1 MVLIVFFNERGS
13 VFGGNL
19 LPQKYSPPQRS
30 LDAYGMRFAG
40 ARHGHHK
47 TAYKLNSLGLPEK
60 VMLYSKQ
67 LEIPSDI
74 SVEIIDNEHIYD
86 EEYGNVN
93 MAYDESGTRIWER
106 TYTRGGYKGS
116 NVTIPGIG
124 IYSKENL
131 AGDFKLTHLDLVG
144 GGFRK
149 GLAEEAIYPMVDA
162 QGNVRAYASAS
173 GIKSAYDYRPF
184 GRVEELEEYGVADDR
199 RWQGKEYDGQHG
211 KYYFGARYF
220 DPFFGMWMSPDP
232 AGQFANPYTYGGDP
246 INFVDPT
253 GLFALDLGFASI
265 GWDSKRGWNFSLS
278 SPIMSYTWNQ
288 NGSKTYEASVGGSYQ
303 WWIVSLGAEMGYSYN
318 TYSGH
323 SLSTGGHVCVGVKK
337 GEAGVCAGVE
347 AGGSLYWDPYGN
359 YLGATAYAGAFAQA
373 QTSDNSSVAK
383 LNGGYETGLMGME
396 GRGLYAGGNL
406 NAGVSLYASWAE
418 NGGWNYGGQ
427 ESIYAGIGDNFGD
440 VSANGKQKNVGYE
453 MWIPTLGKYGRFNL
467 GGNYDVSKQGMKNA
481 QTEALLKYAKETK
494 NEALAAFIQKNGIEL
509 NNKMFNELQRIVNIK
524 TLSFPYD
531 LSGTYDKAVVLTKS
545 NDYPHIEFKYNQ
557 ITFPEGKS
565 STFSSYNYGNNIFSH
580 LAIDF
585 IGYYMSRSVYN
596 VSD

>member
-1 MVLIVFFNERGS
+1 M
-13 VFGGNL
+13 
-19 LPQKYSPPQRS
+19 
-30 LDAYGMRFAG
+30 
-40 ARHGHHK
+40 GHV
-47 TAYKLNSLGLPEK
+47 S
-60 VMLYSKQ
+60 
-67 LEIPSDI
+67 
-74 SVEIIDNEHIYD
+74 
-86 EEYGNVN
+86 

-106 TYTRGGYKGS
+106 TYTRGGYQGS

-124 IYSKENL
+124 IYRKETL

-199 RWQGKEYDGQHG
+199 RWAFIRETFTPLKCRSIIEKDLLRRSGCEAAFLLLSNRDSTQGKEFDGQHG

-232 AGQFANPYTYGGDP
+232 ASQFANPYSYGGDP

-418 NGGWNYGGQ
+418 NGGWNYGGGYKFEAWSPGSLLVADRFDAENNFIDMVAADMPDSKENERSYVFHGDLDGKSILDDENTALTLDGRKIASRGTNRLSARKFYDEYVA
-427 ESIYAGIGDNFGD
+427 ESINEKTTMINLYVCLAG
-440 VSANGKQKNVGYE
+440 
-453 MWIPTLGKYGRFNL
+453 
-467 GGNYDVSKQGMKNA
+467 
-481 QTEALLKYAKETK
+481 
-494 NEALAAFIQKNGIEL
+494 
-509 NNKMFNELQRIVNIK
+509 
-524 TLSFPYD
+524 
-531 LSGTYDKAVVLTKS
+531 
-545 NDYPHIEFKYNQ
+545 
-557 ITFPEGKS
+557 
-565 STFSSYNYGNNIFSH
+565 YGNNSFGKQLADIVRQETGRSIVVRAPNGYVQPYIKVLGVNMFFNKNRLTGKNPKGGPQIKSH
-580 LAIDF
+580 DLRWNYFVGGI
-585 IGYYMSRSVYN
+585 
-596 VSD
+596 

>member
-1 MVLIVFFNERGS
+1 
-13 VFGGNL
+13 L
-19 LPQKYSPPQRS
+19 LPQKYSPTQRS
-30 LDAYGMRFAG
+30 LDAYGMRLAG

-93 MAYDESGTRIWER
+93 MAYDESGTRIWES
-106 TYTRGGYKGS
+106 TYTRGGYQGS

-124 IYSKENL
+124 IYRKETL

-184 GRVEELEEYGVADDR
+184 GRVEELEENAVADER

-418 NGGWNYGGQ
+418 NGGWNYGGGYKFEAWSPGSLLVADRFDAENNFIDMVAADMPDSKENERSYVFHGDLDGKSILDDENTALTLDGRKIASRGTNRLSARKFYDEYVA
-427 ESIYAGIGDNFGD
+427 ESINEKTTMINLYVCLAG
-440 VSANGKQKNVGYE
+440 
-453 MWIPTLGKYGRFNL
+453 
-467 GGNYDVSKQGMKNA
+467 
-481 QTEALLKYAKETK
+481 
-494 NEALAAFIQKNGIEL
+494 
-509 NNKMFNELQRIVNIK
+509 
-524 TLSFPYD
+524 
-531 LSGTYDKAVVLTKS
+531 
-545 NDYPHIEFKYNQ
+545 
-557 ITFPEGKS
+557 
-565 STFSSYNYGNNIFSH
+565 YGNNSFGKQLADIVRQETGRSIVVRAPNGYVQPYIKVLGVNMFFNKNRLTGKNPKGGPQIKSH
-580 LAIDF
+580 DLRWNYFVGGI
-585 IGYYMSRSVYN
+585 
-596 VSD
+596 